1 MRMNTPKDQDD
12 AKRIKSQQRKRLT
25 APFSWLRRILGAVAG
40 RLGRSFAAVFSWLRK
55 GIGIAF
61 RWLKKNPLELIG
73 IISTLVLAGLTV
85 GLTSTISTAH
95 LWPIALFLILGILAG
110 LILIGIPREKY
121 PDIYV
126 KTFGWLPVSL
136 GLLSYPFWYWYSDQ
150 PHTVPASQFFEIS
163 AQVLPV
169 LLLAAVIDV
178 RRAENLK
185 SHQLLLPIIAVFLGE
200 LAALNVLAFGEPGG
214 EFEAAP
220 ADFAAVAASMVS
232 TIIALVL
239 AVLADLEK
247 KGTAETS
254 GRAR

>member
-1 MRMNTPKDQDD
+1 MRMNTPKDQDN
-12 AKRIKSQQRKRLT
+12 AKRTNPQQRKRLT
-25 APFSWLRRILGAVAG
+25 APFRWLRRILG
-40 RLGRSFAAVFSWLRK
+40 AVFSWLRK

-73 IISTLVLAGLTV
+73 IISTLILAGLTV
-85 GLTSTISTAH
+85 GLTSTISTAR
-95 LWPIALFLILGILAG
+95 LWPIALFLGLGTITG

-121 PDIYV
+121 PDVYF

-150 PHTVPASQFFEIS
+150 PHIVPASQFFEIS

-178 RRAENLK
+178 RRSESLE

-200 LAALNVLAFGEPGG
+200 IAALNVLAFSEPEPGG
-214 EFEAAP
+214 RFDATP
-220 ADFAAVAASMVS
+220 GDFAAVAASLFS
-232 TIIALVL
+232 TIFALVL
-239 AVLADLEK
+239 AVLADLEE

-254 GRAR
+254 DQSRTGR